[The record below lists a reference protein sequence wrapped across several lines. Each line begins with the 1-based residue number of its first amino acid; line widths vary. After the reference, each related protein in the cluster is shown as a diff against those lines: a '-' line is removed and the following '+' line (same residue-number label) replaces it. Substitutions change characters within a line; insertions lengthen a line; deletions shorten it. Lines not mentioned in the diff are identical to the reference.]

1 MNAKFEQ
8 ITYCRQMRTLKSLIL
23 LPVIVVQVL
32 LADQAEAVDILN
44 TAETVF
50 FNPQDRTRLGIEIE
64 FKGLGA
70 YEAAEKIRS
79 LLGGEIRRK
88 EERIKT
94 SIRSYDSSGHP
105 IYNEVVLHEFEV
117 VDSSIGN
124 VLLKPETNQIDD
136 ISGKKLYD
144 DKILYPN
151 AKEKKPVVVELV
163 TAPIRYAEVQKLDR
177 ALEEIKKSG
186 ARGTDAETAVSTQ
199 VNVEMFEGKRDK
211 VNVQD
216 VLNILRAYLRPEH
229 SEQIEAHLDVP
240 EIRKPYISEYS
251 PGFMKKLLDPKYN
264 PTERELYDDFV
275 YRQSMEFLGES
286 SAWTDPIKKVRS
298 ELLKKPNPV
307 VPEVVKQNRLRV
319 SSLLMWMFPDDYMS
333 ELYKDTGWA
342 VARPLIEFREWN
354 NEFNASSPS
363 RQALGLKSSAEKY
376 GFYDHDRLLSELSG
390 IEAGAFPRL
399 RKMVN
404 RSRKTNEIVTFRYYL
419 GSSDSLKNTASI
431 NNISAYGSEPVGY
444 LDPKQEGIAPVIV
457 PGESVVLH
465 RDPAHAKS
473 IIGKYNPNLFDSLVT
488 DVLKNKYAEYRF
500 FEDYAPGMMPKSE
513 LLSKLVGKKTSPE
526 EVKEILNEKFPQ
538 GYLIEGVWGKEEP
551 NTFEHPD
558 QWIVREKLPV
568 SRRFQVEVLGGK
580 VISGGSTIEIAAK
593 SSRAKI
599 LKMVEKYAQK
609 LVDRL
614 PSNLQGFPMSMEIAL
629 LDNGKF
635 MLMSSNPGG
644 NSASL
649 YEERPESIHALTSYL
664 REYLGKQKSGKNLVE
679 MTHDEQINFLKD
691 RLGAWGIDV
700 SSHYPHLRFIKNRCE
715 TLFSIVNSPRPF

>member
-1 MNAKFEQ
+1 
-8 ITYCRQMRTLKSLIL
+8 MRTLKSLIL
-23 LPVIVVQVL
+23 ISAIIIQMFP
-32 LADQAEAVDILN
+32 AYRAEAVDILN

-50 FNPQDRTRLGIEIE
+50 FDPQDRTRLGIEIE

-70 YEAAEKIRS
+70 YDAAEKIRS
-79 LLGGEIRRK
+79 ILGGEIRRK

-105 IYNEVVLHEFEV
+105 VYNEVILHEFEV

-136 ISGKKLYD
+136 VSGSENLEHSNHSATSNK
-144 DKILYPN
+144 N
-151 AKEKKPVVVELV
+151 VVVELV
-163 TAPIRYAEVQKLDR
+163 TPPIRYPDVQKLDR
-177 ALEEIKKSG
+177 ALEEINKSG

-199 VNVEMFEGKRDK
+199 VNLEMFEGKRDK
-211 VNVQD
+211 VHVPD
-216 VLNILRAYLRPEH
+216 ILNILRAYLRPEH

-240 EIRKPYISEYS
+240 DIRKPYISEYS
-251 PGFMKKLLDPKYN
+251 PGFMKKLLDPKYL

-275 YRQSMEFLGES
+275 YRQTMEFLGEPM
-286 SAWTDPIKKVRS
+286 AWSDPIEKLKS

-307 VPEVVKQNRLRV
+307 VPEVVKQNRLRL
-319 SSLLMWMFPDDYMS
+319 SSLLMWMFPDDPMS
-333 ELYKDTGWA
+333 KVYKETGWA

-354 NEFNASSPS
+354 NEFNATSPS

-376 GFYDHDRLLSELSG
+376 GFYDHDQLLSQLSG
-390 IEAGAFPRL
+390 VESGAFPRL

-404 RSRKTNEIVTFRYYL
+404 RSKKTNQIVTFRYYL
-419 GSSDSLKNTASI
+419 GSSDSLKNTARL
-431 NNISAYGSEPVGY
+431 NNLSAYGSEPVGY
-444 LDPKQEGIAPVIV
+444 LVPTQQGIAPVVI

-473 IIGKYNPNLFDSLVT
+473 IVGKYNPNLFDSLVT
-488 DVLKNKYAEYRF
+488 ETLKNKYAEYRF
-500 FEDYAPGMMPKSE
+500 FEDYVPGMMPKSE
-513 LLSKLVGKKTSPE
+513 LLSKLVGKKTSPQ
-526 EVKEILNEKFPQ
+526 EIKKILSEKFPQ
-538 GYLIEGVWGKEEP
+538 GYFIEGVWGKEEP
-551 NTFEHPD
+551 KTFEHPD

-568 SRRFQVEVLGGK
+568 SRKFQVEVLGGR
-580 VISGGSTIEIAAK
+580 VIGGGSTIEFDAK

-609 LVDRL
+609 LVDKL
-614 PSNLQGFPMSMEIAL
+614 PLNLRGLPMSMEIAL

-644 NSASL
+644 DSELL

-664 REYLGKQKSGKNLVE
+664 REYFNKQKAGKNPVE
-679 MTHDEQINFLKD
+679 MTSEEQVEFLQNK
-691 RLGAWGIDV
+691 LSAWGIDA
-700 SSHYPHLRFIKNRCE
+700 SSQYSHLRFINKRCE
-715 TLFSIVNSPRPF
+715 TLFSIVNPSGAF